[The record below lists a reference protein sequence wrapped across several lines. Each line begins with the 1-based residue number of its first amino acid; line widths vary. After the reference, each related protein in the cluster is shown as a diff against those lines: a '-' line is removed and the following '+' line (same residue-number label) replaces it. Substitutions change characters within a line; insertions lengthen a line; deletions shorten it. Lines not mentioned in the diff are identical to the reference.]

1 MIQHLK
7 MSAKDFIDYINKTF
21 IAEDKRVRILLAEVL
36 LRLERME
43 QRLDSLEGKE

>member
-7 MSAKDFIDYINKTF
+7 MSAKDFIDYINKSF
-21 IAEDKRVRILLAEVL
+21 MSEDTRSRILLAEVL

-43 QRLDSLEGKE
+43 KKLDSLEGKE